1 MSIENSF
8 EDQRNERIESL
19 NKNTALNESAQ
30 IFFEESVGS
39 GYSYNFTWLGFPIIQ
54 YPQDLIALQEI
65 IFKTKP
71 NCIIETGFARGG
83 SAIFYSSILE
93 NIFEDDKVKKK
104 VISIDISINKEA
116 LKSLRNSKYSDNI
129 FTLEGSSTS
138 KKIEEEVAS
147 LITKEDRIMVVLD
160 SMHTH
165 NHVLNELKIFA
176 KYVSSGCYLC
186 VMDTAISYLPDKFSS
201 NRPWSRANSPMTALK
216 EFLKIYKNF
225 NVDTSIDNKL
235 AISVAKKG
243 YLIKS

>member
-1 MSIENSF
+1 MS
-8 EDQRNERIESL
+8 QL
-19 NKNTALNESAQ
+19 KY
-30 IFFEESVGS
+30 FEESVGS

-147 LITKEDRIMVVLD
+147 HITKEDRIMCPFILWI
-160 SMHTH
+160 HITI
-165 NHVLNELKIFA
+165 LNELKILA

-186 VMDTAISYLPDKFSS
+186 VMDSY
-201 NRPWSRANSPMTALK
+201 
-216 EFLKIYKNF
+216 
-225 NVDTSIDNKL
+225 
-235 AISVAKKG
+235 
-243 YLIKS
+243 